1 MLNPFKAFIQSIK
14 NAVTWLSDTN
24 NLIILAVIVGF
35 GALGA
40 FGFYFAILHYDFL
53 ASRFLFQIS
62 CTGLTNTPAAVA
74 LISSFFFGFIG
85 LVTLGDLMQN
95 IDNRRR
101 GDPVNWSNT
110 WLFGGLALLTGG
122 AFVLIIKIS
131 C

>member
-1 MLNPFKAFIQSIK
+1 MFNPFKALIRSIE
-14 NAVTWLSDTN
+14 NAITWLSDAN

-35 GALGA
+35 GTLGG
-40 FGFYFAILHYDFL
+40 FGFYFALLHYDFL

-74 LISSFFFGFIG
+74 LISSFFFGFIV

-101 GDPVNWSNT
+101 GDPANWSNT
-110 WLFGGLALLTGG
+110 LLFGGIALAAGA
-122 AFVLIIKIS
+122 AFVVIIKIS